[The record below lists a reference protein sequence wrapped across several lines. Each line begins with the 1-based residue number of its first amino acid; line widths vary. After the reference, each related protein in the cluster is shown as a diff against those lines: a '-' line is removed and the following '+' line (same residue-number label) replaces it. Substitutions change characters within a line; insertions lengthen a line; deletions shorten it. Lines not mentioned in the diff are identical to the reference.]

1 VKPSPRLLF
10 ADSDGHVLDHPRLL
24 ASVRSGEELLLPA
37 EAPIP
42 LPEGARLAHLPGR
55 RPVGVDPSSG
65 EFTLVRELWVRGR
78 RVTPHAVGALLPPG
92 YTRTFLPGEVKDDGP
107 LLPQWAYTAA
117 AWGAGEAVTWGLRT
131 DRRTHWNP
139 ERFSTPALQA
149 RVQKALDEDPDNRV
163 LRQLKTCA
171 LVYRCFTSQNLF
183 YGRDE
188 GALPVSVMCNAACVG
203 CISEQPP
210 SGPPASHA
218 RMDDGPSAE
227 EMARVALAHLRTAKG
242 RVMVSFGQG
251 CEGEPLTRWPVIAEA
266 IRLVRAQT
274 SRGSLHINTNASLT
288 SGLAGLFDAGLDSVR
303 VSLNSAVKD
312 LYEAYYCPVKYGFE
326 DVEASLALARRRGA
340 YVSLNLLTFPG
351 VTDREGEVRALLELV
366 RKHRVDQ
373 VQTRSLCIDPLQ
385 YLDVAR
391 HRGAGGPP
399 LGIRAMLGLL
409 KEKAPWVR
417 IGNFSRALNERRAVA
432 SARA

>member
-1 VKPSPRLLF
+1 MKPAPRLLF
-10 ADSDGHVLDHPRLL
+10 ADPEGRVLDHPRLL
-24 ASVRSGEELLLPA
+24 ASVRSGEELLLPP
-37 EAPIP
+37 EAPVP
-42 LPEGARLAHLPGR
+42 FPDGARLAHLPGR
-55 RPVGVDPSSG
+55 RPVGVDPSTG
-65 EFTLVRELWVRGR
+65 EFTLLREVVVRGR
-78 RVTPHAVGALLPPG
+78 RIEPHAVGALLPPG
-92 YTRTFLPGEVKDDGP
+92 YTRTFLPGEVKADGP

-117 AWGAGEAVTWGLRT
+117 AWGQNEPVTWALRT

-139 ERFSTPALQA
+139 ERFCTPELRSRVVKALQ
-149 RVQKALDEDPDNRV
+149 QDPDNRV

-188 GALPVSVMCNAACVG
+188 GAIPVSVMCNAACVG

-210 SGPPASHA
+210 EGPPASHA
-218 RMDDGPSAE
+218 RMDDGPSAQ
-227 EMARVALAHLRTAKG
+227 EMARVALTHLSRAKG

-251 CEGEPLTRWPVIAEA
+251 CEGEPLTRWPVIAQA
-266 IRLVRAQT
+266 IRLVRAET
-274 SRGSLHINTNASLT
+274 PRGSLHINTKASLT
-288 SGLAGLFDAGLDSVR
+288 SGLAGLFDAGLDSLR

-312 LYEAYYCPVKYGFE
+312 LYEAYYCPVKYGWE

-351 VTDREGEVRALLELV
+351 VTDRAGEVQALLELV
-366 RKHRVDQ
+366 RRHRVDQ

-385 YLDVAR
+385 YLEVAR
-391 HRGAGGPP
+391 ERGAGGPP
-399 LGIRAMLGLL
+399 LGIRAMLSFL

-417 IGNFSRALNERRAVA
+417 VGNFSRALNERGAVSA
-432 SARA
+432 ARA